1 MKPQR
6 IRLSRRKGFNL
17 QEHSRAVNGLEAVKV
32 DRSSKWGNPFYV
44 GEPDP
49 KRGTYFACVDIQEA
63 VEAFE
68 YSLLNDGVGVGHL
81 LDDIDELRGKNLAC
95 YCQLDVSCHADILLE
110 LANSIEVR

>member
-1 MKPQR
+1 MTKKK
-6 IRLSRRKGFNL
+6 LVSL
-17 QEHSRAVNGLEAVKV
+17 NGLPAFKV
-32 DRSSKWGNPFYV
+32 DCSSKWGNPFYV

-63 VEAFE
+63 VEVFE

-95 YCQLDVSCHADILLE
+95 WCKPGDPCHADILLRI
-110 LANSIEVR
+110 ANKPQP